1 MRRSVVALSSRLASS
16 FKPCTSTL
24 STSSSLNVVLGST
37 VSSKRNLFITT
48 VFLRG
53 PPPMDLIKQL
63 RVETDAPLGQCR
75 KALEESGNDISKAK
89 EWLRQKGLQTAA
101 KKSSRTTQEG
111 VIGMQQLGNERSVLL
126 EVNSETDFVLNS
138 DKFKEVIDECL
149 DQLVKFKPSQ
159 NELSVEQNE
168 QAFESEIVSNSAIFG
183 GSSSIKE
190 KFNELV
196 AILRENVKPR
206 RVKYL
211 VNTNT
216 IEQQL
221 AGYLHNSKGEKIGG
235 VASFVIV
242 KAVPGSN
249 KTPEQLQSLGRQIAM
264 HICGM
269 GPNYLTK
276 EQVPAEVVQHERDLL
291 LKRLEEQQAE
301 EKQKAE
307 QEGKE
312 YKPKSQDILNKMIDG
327 QLNKQFLSDQVL
339 LLQPWV
345 LDQKMTV
352 QQFCK
357 DSGIEIIDFVRM
369 KVGEGMQY
377 KPKKSFAEEVAEQ
390 VKV

>member
-1 MRRSVVALSSRLASS
+1 
-16 FKPCTSTL
+16 
-24 STSSSLNVVLGST
+24 
-37 VSSKRNLFITT
+37 
-48 VFLRG
+48 
-53 PPPMDLIKQL
+53 MDLIKQL

>member
-24 STSSSLNVVLGST
+24 STSSLNVVLGST